1 MNKLNSIIKIHKDSV
16 PRLQRTNV
24 VYKIDCADCD
34 ASYVGQTS
42 RRLSTRISE
51 HRLHI
56 GRNTNTKS
64 VITDHR
70 LHYNHNFK
78 WDDVTVLDN
87 EPNFYKRILSEAIFI
102 KRQTNGLN
110 FQTDTECLPDSYN
123 DLINKLHK
131 L

>member
-1 MNKLNSIIKIHKDSV
+1 IKVHKDMV
-16 PRLQRTNV
+16 PRLHKTNV

-42 RRLSTRISE
+42 RKLSTRISE

-56 GRNTNTKS
+56 GRNTSSRS

-70 LHYNHNFK
+70 LSYNHDFK
-78 WDDVTVLDN
+78 WDDITVLDN
-87 EPNFYKRILSEAIFI
+87 EPNLYKRILSEVIFI

-110 FQTDTECLPDSYN
+110 FQTDTECLPDSY
-123 DLINKLHK
+123 
-131 L
+131 